1 MTILVVGGAGYIGSH
16 MVKMLRQAGCHP
28 VVVDDLSS
36 GRREAAGDSELL
48 VGDIGD
54 QAFVEGVLRRVRP
67 DAVMHFASFI
77 QVGESVADPAKYY
90 RNNVT
95 STQVLLDGMRAYGID
110 KFIFSSTAAVFG
122 DPEYTPIDESH
133 PKAPIN
139 PYGRSKWMVEQ
150 MLADYDV
157 AYGLKSVC
165 LRYFNAA
172 GADVEA
178 GLGECHEPETHLI
191 PLILQVASGRRPHIS
206 VYGDDYETPDGSC
219 IRDYI
224 HVEDLCD
231 AHLLALGR
239 LAAGGESARYNLGN
253 GNGFSVL
260 EVIEMARHVT
270 GHPIPLVVAGRREG
284 DPPKL
289 VADAMLARKELQW
302 RPVHTDL
309 EKIVRDAWSWELRHA
324 EWRRD

>member
-1 MTILVVGGAGYIGSH
+1 MRISDWSSDVCSS
-16 MVKMLRQAGCHP
+16 
-28 VVVDDLSS
+28 DL
-36 GRREAAGDSELL
+36 
-48 VGDIGD
+48 
-54 QAFVEGVLRRVRP
+54 
-67 DAVMHFASFI
+67 SFI

-150 MLADYDV
+150 MLDDYDV

-178 GLGECHEPETHLI
+178 GLGECHEPETHI
-191 PLILQVASGRRPHIS
+191 IHLILPS
-206 VYGDDYETPDGSC
+206 
-219 IRDYI
+219 
-224 HVEDLCD
+224 
-231 AHLLALGR
+231 
-239 LAAGGESARYNLGN
+239 AAGRQIGIPSLRKK
-253 GNGFSVL
+253 
-260 EVIEMARHVT
+260 EVSI
-270 GHPIPLVVAGRREG
+270 
-284 DPPKL
+284 D
-289 VADAMLARKELQW
+289 
-302 RPVHTDL
+302 
-309 EKIVRDAWSWELRHA
+309 
-324 EWRRD
+324 